1 MKISDSKIRE
11 NIKKDLE
18 KLGVTEHC
26 QLVNFTEG
34 EIMRS
39 SSCNVKNLIILVNEL
54 KSLGLKFKGDAV
66 FSVSRKN

>member
-18 KLGVTEHC
+18 KLGVMEHS

-54 KSLGLKFKGDAV
+54 KSLGLKFKGEAG
-66 FSVSRKN
+66 FSAPSKK